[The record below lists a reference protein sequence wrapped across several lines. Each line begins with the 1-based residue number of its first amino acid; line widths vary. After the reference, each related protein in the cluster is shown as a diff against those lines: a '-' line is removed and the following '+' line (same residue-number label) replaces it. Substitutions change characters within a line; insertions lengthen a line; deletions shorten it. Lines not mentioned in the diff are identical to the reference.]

1 MSSGASLS
9 IEKLNKENY
18 DTWKLQMEAILIKDD
33 LWEYANASLW
43 NKRDDKARADI
54 ILTISS
60 SELCHVKHCKISHE
74 MWNKL
79 KEVYESKGPARKGT
93 LLKQLLFTKMSGS
106 ETSRIHTKIL
116 DVQSNRGTNYLLQ
129 MRLR

>member
-43 NKRDDKARADI
+43 NKKDGKTRANI
-54 ILTISS
+54 VLTMSS
-60 SELCHVKHCKISHE
+60 SELCQVKHCKPSHE
-74 MWNKL
+74 LSNKL
-79 KEVYESKGPARKGT
+79 KEVYESKEPTRKCNKGFST
-93 LLKQLLFTKMSGS
+93 QNGVIDLSK
-106 ETSRIHTKIL
+106 E
-116 DVQSNRGTNYLLQ
+116 
-129 MRLR
+129 

>member
-33 LWEYANASLW
+33 LWGYANGSIIKPEAADEASLW

-79 KEVYESKGPARKGT
+79 KEVYESKGPARKAT
-93 LLKQLLFTKMSGS
+93 W
-106 ETSRIHTKIL
+106 I
-116 DVQSNRGTNYLLQ
+116 N
-129 MRLR
+129 